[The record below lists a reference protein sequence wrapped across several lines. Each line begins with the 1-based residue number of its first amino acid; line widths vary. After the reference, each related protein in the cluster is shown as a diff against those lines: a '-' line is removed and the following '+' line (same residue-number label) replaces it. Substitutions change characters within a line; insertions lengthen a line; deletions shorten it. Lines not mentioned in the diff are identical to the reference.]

1 MRLASER
8 MPLITQSPS
17 ATLMMCALSGIWAKR
32 HLTAARKKAAY
43 LQQTGHSE
51 GTARPSV
58 NISRELSGL
67 RYTLIF
73 WLRDKALGAI
83 VVQ

>member
-1 MRLASER
+1 MS
-8 MPLITQSPS
+8 PLRTV
-17 ATLMMCALSGIWAKR
+17 MMCAVSGIWAER
-32 HLTAARKKAAY
+32 HLKAARKKAAY

-58 NISRELSGL
+58 NILRELSGL
-67 RYTLIF
+67 RYTLVI